1 MCFKAI
7 QQKFR
12 SKVRRPAPAEARGPQ
27 ADISPPEP
35 VPGGSSTRT
44 SPPATSEED
53 AALQLWNSAYEEI
66 RQKNEQLTEAYERIL
81 TLNIN
86 HGVDALTAAA
96 ANIFANGAAEARI
109 QRMAR
114 SVQKSLEKIH
124 ARRSTREGVIQA
136 SGLLAKLEKVGKL
149 ALTPAPPP
157 ATMVWSGICAAVQI
171 LSGPFEA
178 EQSMIDGLEHVIDRM
193 DWYVGLSRIIFE
205 DVGQGHQRLVQL
217 NSSLESQV
225 AKIYRAILTYE
236 MTAVLYCYKDHRIFT
251 YAKVIWGSYDW
262 TIQRSKLAKLEERLD
277 GDMAHYSSRES
288 VAALRSLLREASASS
303 GLLREMAS
311 EVQHLSSIQQA
322 RQDQQTQRDTEE
334 RTRRRDLLIGRFK
347 RIPYEERMRINPLR
361 VANTCEW
368 FCRHPQFLNWL
379 EDSDGLLVVSADPGC
394 GKSVLSRYLIE
405 EYLPASD
412 KTAQA
417 RICYFFF
424 KDMPEQRS
432 AATAICSL
440 LHCLF
445 VREPLLADHCESLIN
460 QAGSNLTSHLASLW
474 DVLEQALRHSS
485 CPPVVCV
492 LDALDDLRNVD
503 QGHIHLDGD
512 GKTEKDLIQKEIQLV
527 VEYRLSQLAEKK
539 RLDDTKRQIL
549 KDGFA
554 LKGGED
560 RTYLWASLVFES
572 LEKNNNNT
580 QNGWRDLVSNLP
592 QTVEDAY
599 ARLLQQVSNVDA
611 EKVKRL
617 FHLMVAARRPLKLKE
632 MDIALCAWE
641 NVQHERVARSED
653 GLDLNSAFSDWVRQ
667 ACGLFVTI
675 YDNRLFFIH
684 QTAKEFLLNEGGE
697 PDVVRESDRP
707 TASWHRRITLTAAH
721 RVMAESCIAYLSMDC
736 FRSVQFRNELI
747 VMEFM
752 KDIIY
757 PKDIFR
763 WRDVRSVPVTFCD
776 YAISFWTHHFDFA
789 QIVSHDGIQDISDGF
804 QSSYLSLFGQDNPL
818 SSPWSICAALHCEGV
833 SLSETN
839 LRPTIELVKG
849 EEHRCIEGLTPLGLR
864 AALGHFGAVHAILE
878 ETCIS
883 TSMLPYEGSDDLAL
897 RRENGKQ
904 VSHRPRSLPHQPNST
919 RLPYLA
925 HQPIFFAVTQPHCS
939 CLKYILATW
948 RQSQLG
954 ALAPDGTPLLLFAA
968 KHGFYQAVTL
978 LLQHGFDYTIQDQHG
993 HNLVDAF
1000 RASLGASPKLN
1011 YIGMDPES
1019 CEEALRLLLAVS
1031 QASQWKPD
1039 WSCLL
1044 RFVAWFLEP
1053 GLPMLNERLGRLA
1066 LAMKRG
1072 RPEALKTFRESQTFT
1087 RAYKESLV
1095 KALVDRGASVR
1106 AVDECGRSAL
1116 HLACRNG
1123 GFWTFMFLLE
1133 NNPIVSKVDR
1143 SGQSALHHLCQRLF
1157 SVGEDE
1163 FSVMATVLVQ
1173 CGVDINLADVDGMTA
1188 LYFLLDNLPQAVC
1201 VESLLN
1207 NGASVQVKTHN
1218 GRSAFHFLRQKA
1230 APSEVVEL
1238 LLKYGADI
1246 EALDDQDNTPLMSLL
1261 SDESEGIHEGQ
1272 ALLFKGANLHARN
1285 KAGETP
1291 LGRLRYLRSAFDVG
1305 GELAKVWPATECL
1318 SLVVQMLAW
1327 ADSQNTMNE

>member
-1 MCFKAI
+1 MAI
-7 QQKFR
+7 
-12 SKVRRPAPAEARGPQ
+12 
-27 ADISPPEP
+27 
-35 VPGGSSTRT
+35 
-44 SPPATSEED
+44 
-53 AALQLWNSAYEEI
+53 
-66 RQKNEQLTEAYERIL
+66 
-81 TLNIN
+81 
-86 HGVDALTAAA
+86 
-96 ANIFANGAAEARI
+96 
-109 QRMAR
+109 

-236 MTAVLYCYKDHRIFT
+236 MTAVLYCYKDHRIFA

-322 RQDQQTQRDTEE
+322 RQDQQTQRDAEE

-368 FCRHPQFLNWL
+368 FRRHPQFLNWL

-432 AATAICSL
+432 AASAICSL

-445 VREPLLADHCESLIN
+445 VREPLLADHCEYLIN
-460 QAGSNLTSHLASLW
+460 QEGSDLTSHLASLW
-474 DVLEQALRHSS
+474 DVLEQALSHSS

-492 LDALDDLRNVD
+492 LDALDECDSAEIQQLISLVMRYSRRTDRGLGQGIVRFLVTTRGLQPILDSLRIFD

-572 LEKNNNNT
+572 LEKNNNKT

-617 FHLMVAARRPLKLKE
+617 FHLMVAAYRPLTLKE

-641 NVQHERVARSED
+641 NVQDKLGALSED
-653 GLDLNSAFSDWVRQ
+653 DLDLNSAFSDWVRQ

-684 QTAKEFLLNEGGE
+684 QTAKEFLLKEGGE

-736 FRSVQFRNELI
+736 FRSVQFRNEVIALGFTARGRLF
-747 VMEFM
+747 EWH
-752 KDIIY
+752 
-757 PKDIFR
+757 R
-763 WRDVRSVPVTFCD
+763 TRSVPVTFCN
-776 YAISFWTHHFDFA
+776 YATSLWTYHFALA

-804 QSSYLSLFGQDNPL
+804 QSSYLSFFGQDNPL
-818 SSPWSICAALHCEGV
+818 SSPWSIRAALQCEGE
-833 SLSETN
+833 SWSETN
-839 LRPTIELVKG
+839 YGRIIELVKR

-864 AALGHFGAVHAILE
+864 AALRHFGAVHAILE

-883 TSMLPYEGSDDLAL
+883 TSMLPYEGSM
-897 RRENGKQ
+897 
-904 VSHRPRSLPHQPNST
+904 
-919 RLPYLA
+919 
-925 HQPIFFAVTQPHCS
+925 
-939 CLKYILATW
+939 TW
-948 RQSQLG
+948 
-954 ALAPDGTPLLLFAA
+954 P
-968 KHGFYQAVTL
+968 
-978 LLQHGFDYTIQDQHG
+978 
-993 HNLVDAF
+993 
-1000 RASLGASPKLN
+1000 
-1011 YIGMDPES
+1011 
-1019 CEEALRLLLAVS
+1019 CEERTES
-1031 QASQWKPD
+1031 RSHT
-1039 WSCLL
+1039 
-1044 RFVAWFLEP
+1044 
-1053 GLPMLNERLGRLA
+1053 GLGHCH
-1066 LAMKRG
+1066 
-1072 RPEALKTFRESQTFT
+1072 T
-1087 RAYKESLV
+1087 
-1095 KALVDRGASVR
+1095 
-1106 AVDECGRSAL
+1106 
-1116 HLACRNG
+1116 
-1123 GFWTFMFLLE
+1123 
-1133 NNPIVSKVDR
+1133 NPIR
-1143 SGQSALHHLCQRLF
+1143 RGFRIWLITPF
-1157 SVGEDE
+1157 S
-1163 FSVMATVLVQ
+1163 S
-1173 CGVDINLADVDGMTA
+1173 
-1188 LYFLLDNLPQAVC
+1188 
-1201 VESLLN
+1201 
-1207 NGASVQVKTHN
+1207 
-1218 GRSAFHFLRQKA
+1218 R
-1230 APSEVVEL
+1230 
-1238 LLKYGADI
+1238 
-1246 EALDDQDNTPLMSLL
+1246 
-1261 SDESEGIHEGQ
+1261 
-1272 ALLFKGANLHARN
+1272 
-1285 KAGETP
+1285 
-1291 LGRLRYLRSAFDVG
+1291 
-1305 GELAKVWPATECL
+1305 
-1318 SLVVQMLAW
+1318 
-1327 ADSQNTMNE
+1327 